1 MHLPPNNLD
10 SSLHSVRVFAEGL
23 REEVISIFLLGYDA
37 FNGCRTLFYQNS
49 VPAIWAPYACVLVVD
64 LYFLLTASALIS
76 RTSTS
81 FVFYFAS
88 ATFFIVRSRVRPT
101 LVLGIYVPPAKVCP
115 HLLHF
120 HIPVPILF
128 TFGRAH
134 LVHTCGARMRSS
146 RSATS
151 FLSFLPYLGPNLPA
165 DLEILPF
172 LVNFF
177 AIVINSFKSRCSVSL
192 DPNTGAFNIYT

>member
-1 MHLPPNNLD
+1 MHLPAIYLD
-10 SSLHSVRVFAEGL
+10 SSLQSVRVFAEGL
-23 REEVISIFLLGYDA
+23 REEVINIFLLGIDA

-49 VPAIWAPYACVLVVD
+49 VSAVRAPYACILVVD
-64 LYFLLTASALIS
+64 FHFLFTASALIS
-76 RTSTS
+76 HTTTSS
-81 FVFYFAS
+81 RFYFAS

-120 HIPVPILF
+120 QIPVPILF
-128 TFGRAH
+128 TVGRAH
-134 LVHTCGARMRSS
+134 FVHTCGARMRSS

-177 AIVINSFKSRCSVSL
+177 AIVIT
-192 DPNTGAFNIYT
+192 P